1 MPCGDCV
8 STMPSTSTT
17 GFVLLIIM
25 LCVATVHSAFVPA
38 TGGMTHLRF
47 GLGIRGPS
55 RPLTRMASMGDV
67 WSDIEHMTRLL
78 DENRASTRGVLA
90 RKKQLYGGYMGSGSA
105 NVNGSMREHR
115 WLNLRF
121 NKLAEREE
129 EIQTELERLVVIAL
143 VCQMN
148 GGKGRPGAMP

>member
-1 MPCGDCV
+1 MWMMP
-8 STMPSTSTT
+8 TMPTT
-17 GFVLLIIM
+17 GSVLLIIM
-25 LCVATVHSAFVPA
+25 SCVATVHSAFVPA
-38 TGGMTHLRF
+38 TCIT
-47 GLGIRGPS
+47 GIRMRGPS

-78 DENRASTRGVLA
+78 DENRSSTRGVLA
-90 RKKQLYGGYMGSGSA
+90 RKKQLYGGYMGSGSGSA